1 MSTVMEQYYE
11 KLFDLML
18 SPTGKIKVN
27 KTFHKQMGQ
36 IKTLLGNDKT
46 GLVSTLI
53 DFMIHASNVDIT
65 FNSSNPKMNKLLAN
79 WKDNVNANLS
89 IDIPRGLRSFAE
101 QYFRERWQSSFIA
114 VNIRWEVVDGY
125 WLPKKMYIM
134 DGASIYCEN
143 DKGNLNTNRY
153 FLGKPNEK
161 KSNEL
166 RNTETT
172 SIIIRKPY
180 NQLYDQYPT
189 PYLIKKGALYHSLFK
204 IKVLERQADII
215 QTAFPYQL
223 LIKVGTQDAI
233 KKGIGPSQAQL
244 EEIKQK
250 FQNQKKNFDE
260 HVYSKGVVGAF
271 AGDVNLEEIIPDYIK
286 ALDEKILKSADKNI
300 LYALGM
306 IEFKGFSSNREE
318 AMLNP
323 KVLVEEVEDAV
334 KDYNALMSEIIMQ
347 MQEKNIKRYKSQ
359 DKIEVQSGV
368 IKTFL
373 TDNMKTL
380 IRSWFDRGLVG
391 YKSGLENTTGL
402 DFETQFK
409 ERQKE
414 TKEKITTVCYP
425 RLVQNM
431 EKYPDKENIPDDK
444 NPDTPES
451 KNYKNAKECITK
463 EFESINDIPEFFR
476 NRIEDDKLVLFMANF
491 NKCFNYCTKLDM
503 DNELREKTSLE
514 FALDYL
520 QAPYTKDNYP
530 KSIEK
535 LPQGAKTI
543 WINTFNK
550 ILKETKDEDK
560 ARKIAWTNVKKKYKK
575 ENNKWVKK

>member
-18 SPTGKIKVN
+18 SSTGKIKVR
-27 KTFHKQMGQ
+27 KTFHGQMGQ

-46 GLVSTLI
+46 GLISTLI
-53 DFMIHASNVDIT
+53 DFMIHASNVDIN
-65 FNSSNPKMNKLLAN
+65 FNSTNSNINKLLAN
-79 WKDNVNANLS
+79 WKDNVNTNLN

-101 QYFRERWQSSFIA
+101 QYFRERWQSSFIV
-114 VNIRWEVVDGY
+114 VNIRWGLINGY
-125 WLPKKMYIM
+125 WLPKNMYIM

-143 DKGNLNTNRY
+143 NKGNLNTNRY
-153 FLGKPNEK
+153 FLGKPDEK
-161 KSNEL
+161 KTNEL
-166 RNTETT
+166 RNTDTT

-189 PYLIKKGALYHSLFK
+189 PYLVKKGALYHALFK
-204 IKVLERQADII
+204 TKILERQSDII

-233 KKGIGPSQAQL
+233 KRGIGPSQTQL

-250 FQNQKKNFDE
+250 FQNQKKDFDE
-260 HVYSKGVVGAF
+260 HVYSKGLVGAF
-271 AGDVNLEEIIPDYIK
+271 AGDVNLEELIPDYIK
-286 ALDEKILKSADKNI
+286 ALDEKILKSVDKNI
-300 LYALGM
+300 LYSLGM

-334 KDYNALMSEIIMQ
+334 KDYNTLMSEIIMQ
-347 MQEKNIKRYKSQ
+347 IQEKNSNKYKSQ

-402 DFETQFK
+402 NFETQFK
-409 ERQKE
+409 ERQNESK
-414 TKEKITTVCYP
+414 KGITTVCYP
-425 RLVQNM
+425 RLIQNM
-431 EKYPDKENIPDDK
+431 EKYPDNESIPDDK
-444 NPDTPES
+444 KPGTPES
-451 KNYKNAKECITK
+451 KNYKNAFNCITEPFK
-463 EFESINDIPEFFR
+463 SIDDIPIR
-476 NRIEDDKLVLFMANF
+476 LNI
-491 NKCFNYCTKLDM
+491 
-503 DNELREKTSLE
+503 
-514 FALDYL
+514 
-520 QAPYTKDNYP
+520 
-530 KSIEK
+530 KS
-535 LPQGAKTI
+535 
-543 WINTFNK
+543 
-550 ILKETKDEDK
+550 
-560 ARKIAWTNVKKKYKK
+560 
-575 ENNKWVKK
+575 